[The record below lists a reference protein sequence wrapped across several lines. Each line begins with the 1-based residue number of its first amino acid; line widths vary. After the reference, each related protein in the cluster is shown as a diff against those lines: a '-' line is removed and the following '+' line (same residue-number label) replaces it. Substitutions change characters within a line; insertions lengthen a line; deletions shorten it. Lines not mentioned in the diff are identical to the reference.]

1 MEEAGLEGVNFDGA
15 ILQSAYLTR
24 TIADAASIQGADF
37 SEAVMPGS
45 TLKALCARKDATGEN
60 PTTRVPTRDSLMC
73 P

>member
-1 MEEAGLEGVNFDGA
+1 LEEAGLDGVNLENA

-37 SEAVMPGS
+37 SEAVMPGP
-45 TLKALCARKDATGEN
+45 TLKLLCGREDATGEN
-60 PTTRVPTRDSLMC
+60 PTTGVSTRESLMC